1 MRVSIQDYDTMEHFL
16 VACLASKIDEEK
28 PVETSSL
35 PDWEEELKKV
45 VKESNTIVRYT
56 NYCELLGTESTEKQA
71 ELFDLYKQELDELLA
86 DYTQAGKSLE
96 SITGFVVVDP
106 LILGAT
112 TQATLFQWGLL
123 KVANSLYER
132 ISAGQWANPYQDY

>member
-56 NYCELLGTESTEKQA
+56 NYCELLGMESTEKQA
-71 ELFDLYKQELDELLA
+71 ELFDLYKQELNELLA

-106 LILGAT
+106 LILRET